1 MATQTVI
8 NRQDPEIE
16 AYRLG
21 LLDDTQTLVRDT
33 VFGGNV
39 QKLREQG
46 LSDDQIA
53 EQLGRDVGD
62 VSAISQDQVFG
73 PPDYEV
79 AGISAGEKKAVD
91 LAMEGV
97 GAYQPFLDKAETTLD
112 DASAL
117 MTDAATSLGGAGAAA
132 EQVALTGQTGMQEA
146 ADYGIAGA
154 EEAAAKAR
162 QSTALAQD
170 QLLDAGSFGRSTAE
184 SGIGQLAGT
193 TGGFD
198 PSGIG
203 AFMNQYEDAAV
214 AQALDDIAQAGA
226 RERVNLDSREAMSGA
241 FGRARG
247 GVEQAM
253 LSENILKEQGR
264 TAANMRQA
272 GYESAAER
280 AQKAFEDQQ
289 SRGQSAAIG
298 TGQLGQAGA
307 GTAIDAAAKSGQ
319 LGLSAEGLAQT
330 GALQGANLGMSAAD
344 RGAVFGLDAVRTG
357 MTADQGIGSL
367 GGQLANVGM
376 GYGNIGAMGSQL
388 GAADIDRLMAT
399 GGLERGIDQSALD
412 ATRLT
417 NLQNYSQP
425 FQLYGFQS
433 DIYSGVP
440 TGSSTMTVS
449 SMPQVN
455 PYQQAVGLGIGAYG
469 AATGA
474 QQMGL
479 F

>member
-1 MATQTVI
+1 MVTQTVI
-8 NRQDPEIE
+8 NKQDPEIE

-21 LLDDTQTLVRDT
+21 LLGDTQSLVRDT

-39 QKLREQG
+39 QKLRDQG
-46 LSDDQIA
+46 LSDQEIA
-53 EQLGRDVGD
+53 DQLGREVED
-62 VSAISQDQVFG
+62 VSGISQDQVFG
-73 PPDYEV
+73 PPDYAVE
-79 AGISAGEKKAVD
+79 GISEGEQKAVD
-91 LAMEGV
+91 LAMEGI
-97 GAYQPFLDKAETTLD
+97 GGYQPFLDQAETTLG

-117 MTDAATSLGGAGAAA
+117 MTGAADRLGTAGTAA
-132 EQVALTGQTGMQEA
+132 EDFATAGQTGMTTA
-146 ADYGIAGA
+146 AEYGISGA
-154 EEAAAKAR
+154 EEAAAAAR
-162 QSTALAQD
+162 ESTALAQE
-170 QLLDAGSFGRSTAE
+170 QLLGAGDFGRQAAE

-203 AFMNQYEDAAV
+203 SFMNQYENAAV
-214 AQALDDIAQAGA
+214 AQALADIAQSGA

-247 GVEQAM
+247 GVEQAN
-253 LSENILKEQGR
+253 LTENILKEQGR

-272 GYESAAER
+272 GFESAAQR
-280 AQKAFEDQQ
+280 AQKAYEDQMG
-289 SRGQSAAIG
+289 RGQSAAIG

-307 GTAIDAAAKSGQ
+307 GTSIDAAARAGQ

-344 RGAVFGLDAVRTG
+344 RGAGLGLDAVKTG
-357 MTADQGIGSL
+357 MAADQGIGAL
-367 GGQLANVGM
+367 GSQLANVGM
-376 GYGNIGAMGSQL
+376 NYGQL
-388 GAADIDRLMAT
+388 GGLNTQLSAADIDRLITT
-399 GGLERGIDQSALD
+399 GGLDRGITQAGLD

-440 TGSSTMTVS
+440 TGSSTMTVG
-449 SMPQVN
+449 SMPQTN
-455 PYQQAVGLGIGAYG
+455 PFQTAVGLGIGAYG

-474 QQMGL
+474 QQAGL

>member
-1 MATQTVI
+1 MVTQTVI

-16 AYRLG
+16 AFRLG
-21 LLDDTQTLVRDT
+21 LLGDTQTLVRDT
-33 VFGGNV
+33 IFGGNV
-39 QKLREQG
+39 QKLRDQG
-46 LSDDQIA
+46 LSDEQIA
-53 EQLGRDVGD
+53 EQLGREVED

-73 PPDYEV
+73 PPDYAVE
-79 AGISAGEKKAVD
+79 GISEGEQKAVD
-91 LAMEGV
+91 LAMEGI
-97 GAYQPFLDKAETTLD
+97 GGYQPFLDQAETTLG

-117 MTDAATSLGGAGAAA
+117 MTGAADRLGTA
-132 EQVALTGQTGMQEA
+132 GDDASGFATA
-146 ADYGIAGA
+146 GISGA
-154 EEAAAKAR
+154 EEASTKAR
-162 QSTALAQD
+162 ESTALAQN
-170 QLLDAGSFGRSTAE
+170 QLLGAGAFGRQAAE

-214 AQALDDIAQAGA
+214 QQALADIGEAG
-226 RERVNLDSREAMSGA
+226 ERRRSQIGADAAAAGA
-241 FGRARG
+241 FGSRRQLREGMLDEEILDQQRRA
-247 GVEQAM
+247 A
-253 LSENILKEQGR
+253 
-264 TAANMRQA
+264 TTMRQA
-272 GYESAAER
+272 GFESAAQR
-280 AQKAFEDQQ
+280 AQKAFEDEMK
-289 SRGQSAAIG
+289 RGQSAAIG

-307 GTAIDAAAKSGQ
+307 GTSIDAAGRAGQ

-330 GALQGANLGMSAAD
+330 GALQGAGLG
-344 RGAVFGLDAVRTG
+344 LNAVRTG
-357 MTADQGIGSL
+357 IAADQGIGAL
-367 GGQLANVGM
+367 GSQLANVGM
-376 GYGNIGAMGSQL
+376 NYGQL
-388 GAADIDRLMAT
+388 GSLGTQLSAADIDRLITT
-399 GGLERGIDQSALD
+399 GGLERGINQTGLD

-449 SMPQVN
+449 SMPQTN
-455 PYQQAVGLGIGAYG
+455 PFQTAVGLGIGAYG

-474 QQMGL
+474 QQAGL

>member
-21 LLDDTQTLVRDT
+21 LLGDTQALVRDT

-46 LSDDQIA
+46 LTDEQIA
-53 EQLGRDVGD
+53 EQLGREVED
-62 VSAISQDQVFG
+62 VSGIRQDQVFG
-73 PPDYEV
+73 PPDYAVE
-79 AGISAGEKKAVD
+79 GISEGEQKAVD
-91 LAMEGV
+91 LAMEGI
-97 GAYQPFLDKAETTLD
+97 GGYQPFLDQAETTLG

-117 MTDAATSLGGAGAAA
+117 MTGAADSLGTAGDTASGIAS
-132 EQVALTGQTGMQEA
+132 TGQAGMTEA
-146 ADYGIAGA
+146 AQYGITGA

-162 QSTALAQD
+162 ESTALAQD
-170 QLLDAGSFGRSTAE
+170 QLLGAGAFGRQTAE

-214 AQALDDIAQAGA
+214 QQALADIGEAG
-226 RERVNLDSREAMSGA
+226 ERQRSRIGADAAASGA
-241 FGRARG
+241 FGSRRQLREGMLDEEILDAQKRAA
-247 GVEQAM
+247 VE
-253 LSENILKEQGR
+253 
-264 TAANMRQA
+264 MRQA
-272 GYESAAER
+272 GFENAATR
-280 AQKAFEDQQ
+280 AQKAFEDQM

-307 GTAIDAAAKSGQ
+307 GTSIDAAGRAGQ

-344 RGAVFGLDAVRTG
+344 RGAGLGLDAVKTG
-357 MTADQGIGSL
+357 MAADQGIGAL
-367 GGQLANVGM
+367 GSQLANVGM
-376 GYGNIGAMGSQL
+376 NYGQL
-388 GAADIDRLMAT
+388 GGLNTQLSAADIDRLLTT
-399 GGLERGIDQSALD
+399 GGLERGINQQGLD

-440 TGSSTMTVS
+440 TGSSTMQVS
-449 SMPQVN
+449 SMPQTN
-455 PYQQAVGLGIGAYG
+455 PFQTAVGLGIGAYG

-474 QQMGL
+474 QQAGL